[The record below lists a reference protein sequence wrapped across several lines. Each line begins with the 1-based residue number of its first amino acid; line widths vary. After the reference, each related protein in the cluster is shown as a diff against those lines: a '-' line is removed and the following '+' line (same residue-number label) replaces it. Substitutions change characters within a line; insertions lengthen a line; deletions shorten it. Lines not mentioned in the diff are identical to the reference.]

1 MSKSNAIL
9 NKLFTL
15 GKRSDA
21 EGMKRFGINISNA
34 LGIRMPVLRNIA
46 KEFKGDHQLALD
58 LWKSGYHEARIL
70 ATMIDNPKLVTSDQM
85 DEWVGDFN
93 SWDLCD
99 QACGNLFSRS
109 KFVIEKV
116 NDYTCSS
123 QEFVKR
129 AGFSLMAN
137 YAVKGK
143 TVSDDVFINFFPIIE
158 REAYDNRNFVKKAVN
173 WALRQIG
180 KKNLA
185 LCVEALKCAENIKKQ
200 NSSSS
205 RLIANDSIRELNAK
219 IKSL

>member
-85 DEWVGDFN
+85 DE
-93 SWDLCD
+93 
-99 QACGNLFSRS
+99 
-109 KFVIEKV
+109 
-116 NDYTCSS
+116 
-123 QEFVKR
+123 
-129 AGFSLMAN
+129 
-137 YAVKGK
+137 
-143 TVSDDVFINFFPIIE
+143 
-158 REAYDNRNFVKKAVN
+158 
-173 WALRQIG
+173 
-180 KKNLA
+180 
-185 LCVEALKCAENIKKQ
+185 
-200 NSSSS
+200 
-205 RLIANDSIRELNAK
+205 
-219 IKSL
+219 